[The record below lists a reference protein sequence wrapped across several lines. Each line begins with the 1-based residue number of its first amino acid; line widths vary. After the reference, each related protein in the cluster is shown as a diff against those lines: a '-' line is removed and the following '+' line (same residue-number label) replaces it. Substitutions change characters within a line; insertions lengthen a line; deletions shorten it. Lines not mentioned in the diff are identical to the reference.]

1 MTICALGVFADTQ
14 LQQLVNRAMD
24 RNDRVEFVA
33 SDATTAL
40 ESGVIQAASDAADT
54 ILFLDAQIPQSPA
67 FRLDLHEKAVL
78 GLLKDLRGQGVN
90 IPVLVIT
97 PFSSAAS
104 ELAEYC
110 NPNNRAILLPQ
121 KHLRAPI
128 LHHVIAMLCGGPGT
142 SEPSWDVIEV
152 EVAHQTSKCLVGS
165 RGGKLIEWGEF
176 STVNR
181 LAKRLSFEYTKPDF
195 KQGWARR
202 IHSDGTLLFNELV
215 ISSLGRGFFSYL
227 EQAAGGLGKLAFRFR
242 VDDAALYS
250 APYEAAVRES
260 EQPLNGND
268 NDFTEHPFVLVNAP
282 IARRIKSIN
291 VRTGSVQA
299 AVPHPTRLL
308 FIRSQVGENP
318 AEETDSD
325 TLEVEEVDQLDG
337 RTRIRHVEFRK
348 LENIDLELE
357 NLSKLEALEHSRF
370 SMDVLDLSK
379 HLGAGAARA
388 ALMAKL
394 TESFDVVH
402 FAGHSYLTKGSRTLL
417 VLPGELPG
425 EAEGLDVQSF
435 AEGVAASG
443 ARLVYLSSC
452 QGSSANTVAS
462 LGQQGVPHV
471 VGFRWD
477 VEDDRAAE
485 FARSFYEDL
494 FAAGTGTISG
504 AFRVACSSVY
514 QPGRIEASP
523 IWASPILASRS
534 DDWVAQR
541 VMEL

>member
-14 LQQLVNRAMD
+14 LQQLVNRAMHGKGK
-24 RNDRVEFVA
+24 VEFVA
-33 SDATTAL
+33 SDASTAL
-40 ESGVIQAASDAADT
+40 ESGIIQDASDTADT
-54 ILFLDAQIPQSPA
+54 ILILDAQMPQGPA
-67 FRLDLHEKAVL
+67 FRPDQHEKAAL
-78 GLLKDLRGQGVN
+78 GLLQDLRRQGVDM
-90 IPVLVIT
+90 PALVIT
-97 PFSSAAS
+97 PFANAAS

-110 NPNNRAILLPQ
+110 NPNNRALLLPQ
-121 KHLRAPI
+121 KHLKAPI
-128 LHHVIAMLCGGPGT
+128 FHHVIAMLCDGRGA
-142 SEPSWDVIEV
+142 SEPNWDVIEI
-152 EVAHQTSKCLVGS
+152 EVTHQTSRCLVGG
-165 RGGKLIEWGEF
+165 RGGKLIEWGES

-181 LAKRLSFEYTKPDF
+181 LAKRLSLEYIKPDF
-195 KQGWARR
+195 RQGWARR

-227 EQAAGGLGKLAFRFR
+227 EQAAGGLRKLAFRFC

-260 EQPLNGND
+260 EKPLNGND

-291 VRTGSVQA
+291 VRTCPAQA

-318 AEETDSD
+318 ADETDSD
-325 TLEVEEVDQLDG
+325 TLQVEEVDQADG
-337 RTRIRHVEFRK
+337 RTRIKHVEFRK

-357 NLSKLEALEHSRF
+357 NLSKLEALEHSTF
-370 SMDVLDLSK
+370 SMEILDLSK
-379 HLGAGAARA
+379 NLDTGGARA

-394 TESFDVVH
+394 SESFDVVH
-402 FAGHSYLTKGSRTLL
+402 FAGHSFTTKGARTML
-417 VLPGELPG
+417 VLPSERPG
-425 EAEGLDVQSF
+425 EAEGLDVQTF

-462 LGQQGVPHV
+462 LGQRGVPHV

-494 FAAGTGTISG
+494 FTAGTGTISG
-504 AFRVACSSVY
+504 AFRAACSSVY
-514 QPGRIEASP
+514 QPERIEASP

-541 VMEL
+541 VLEQ

>member
-14 LQQLVNRAMD
+14 LQQLVNRAMCGKGRID
-24 RNDRVEFVA
+24 FVA
-33 SDATTAL
+33 SDAATAL
-40 ESGVIQAASDAADT
+40 ESGIIQAASDVADM
-54 ILFLDAQIPQSPA
+54 ILILDAQMPQSPT
-67 FRLDLHEKAVL
+67 FRIDLHEKAVIEF
-78 GLLKDLRGQGVN
+78 LKDLRQQAVN
-90 IPVLVIT
+90 IPALVIT
-97 PFSSAAS
+97 PFDGAAG

-110 NPNNRAILLPQ
+110 NPCNHALLLPQ
-121 KHLRAPI
+121 KHLKAPI
-128 LHHVIAMLCGGPGT
+128 FHHVIAMLCGGPGT

-152 EVAHQTSKCLVGS
+152 EVTHQTSTCFIGS
-165 RGGKLIEWGEF
+165 RSGKLLEWGKF
-176 STVNR
+176 STFNR
-181 LAKRLSFEYTKPDF
+181 VAERLSFAYTKPDF

-202 IHSDGTLLFNELV
+202 FHNDGTLLFNELV

-227 EQAAGGLGKLAFRFR
+227 ERAAGGLEKLAFRFR

-250 APYEAAVRES
+250 TPYEAAVRTS

-268 NDFTEHPFVLVNAP
+268 NDFAEHPFVLVKAP
-282 IARRIKSIN
+282 IARRVKSIN
-291 VRTGSVQA
+291 VRTGSIQA
-299 AVPHPTRLL
+299 GVPHPARLL

-318 AEETDSD
+318 ADETDSD
-325 TLEVEEVDQLDG
+325 TLEVEEVDQVDG

-357 NLSKLEALEHSRF
+357 HLKALDHSTF
-370 SMDVLDLSK
+370 SMEVLDLSK
-379 HLGAGAARA
+379 NLGAAGARA
-388 ALMAKL
+388 ALMTKL
-394 TESFDVVH
+394 TEPFDVVH
-402 FAGHSYLTKGSRTLL
+402 FAGHSFTTKGALTLL
-417 VLPGELPG
+417 VLPGEQPG
-425 EAEGLDVQSF
+425 EAEGLDVQTF

-462 LGQQGVPHV
+462 LGQRGVPHV

-477 VEDDRAAE
+477 VEDDRAAD
-485 FARSFYEDL
+485 FARSFYKDL
-494 FAAGTGTISG
+494 FDAGTGTISG

-514 QPGRIEASP
+514 RPDRIEASP

-541 VMEL
+541 VMELQ

>member
-24 RNDRVEFVA
+24 GKGRVDFVA
-33 SDATTAL
+33 SDAATAL
-40 ESGVIQAASDAADT
+40 ESSIIQAAPDAADT
-54 ILFLDAQIPQSPA
+54 ILILDAQIPQSA
-67 FRLDLHEKAVL
+67 MFRPDQREKTAL
-78 GLLKDLRGQGVN
+78 TFLKDLRKRAVN
-90 IPVLVIT
+90 IPTLVIT
-97 PFSSAAS
+97 SFSSAAG
-104 ELAEYC
+104 ELADYC
-110 NPNNRAILLPQ
+110 NPNNRAILLRQ
-121 KHLRAPI
+121 DHLRAPI
-128 LHHVIAMLCGGPGT
+128 LHHVIAMLCGGPEAL
-142 SEPSWDVIEV
+142 EPKWDVIEI
-152 EVAHQTSKCLVGS
+152 EVTHHMSTCLVGN
-165 RGGKLIEWGEF
+165 RGGKLIEWGES
-176 STVNR
+176 STANR
-181 LAKRLSFEYTKPDF
+181 LARRLSFEYTKPDF

-202 IHSDGTLLFNELV
+202 MHSDGTLLFNELV

-227 EQAAGGLGKLAFRFR
+227 EQAAGGLKKLAFRFR
-242 VDDAALYS
+242 IDDAALYS
-250 APYEAAVRES
+250 TPYEAAVRES

-291 VRTGSVQA
+291 VQTGLAQA
-299 AVPHPTRLL
+299 AVPHPARLL

-318 AEETDSD
+318 ADETDSD
-325 TLEVEEVDQLDG
+325 TLDVEEVDQVDG

-357 NLSKLEALEHSRF
+357 NLRKFAALEHSTF
-370 SMDVLDLSK
+370 SMEVLDLSK
-379 HLGAGAARA
+379 NLGAAGAKE
-388 ALMAKL
+388 ALMTKL
-394 TESFDVVH
+394 TEPFDVVH
-402 FAGHSYLTKGSRTLL
+402 FAGHSFTTKGALTLL
-417 VLPGELPG
+417 VLPGEQPG

-435 AEGVAASG
+435 AEGVATAG

-462 LGQQGVPHV
+462 LGQRAVPHV

-494 FAAGTGTISG
+494 FVAGTGTISG
-504 AFRVACSSVY
+504 AFRAACSSVY
-514 QPGRIEASP
+514 QPKRIEASP

-541 VMEL
+541 VLEL